1 MTVATDAGKSVHP
14 SAFGSNADELLHDS
28 EATAEKA
35 PPTGARRPAAKQRC
49 LRLGPRPVASIPI
62 PAVIKLSI
70 TYKNNCAPMLHL
82 SKGMATNS
90 GLQIPA
96 AVAHL
101 YQMNA
106 APGGSRASR
115 AANAMPALS
124 SLIRASSSPNLYP
137 RHASLE
143 PCRRPVSP
151 VGKSLDH
158 AIA

>member
-1 MTVATDAGKSVHP
+1 MSIRRLTRHFMMSTGGK
-14 SAFGSNADELLHDS
+14 
-28 EATAEKA
+28 
-35 PPTGARRPAAKQRC
+35 RRSRGRC
-49 LRLGPRPVASIPI
+49 LRLGPRPVASVSRPSSSFRLRTKTIARLCYICRRVRSLLVLDSFPGCRRSFSYC
-62 PAVIKLSI
+62 VL
-70 TYKNNCAPMLHL
+70 
-82 SKGMATNS
+82 GMATNS